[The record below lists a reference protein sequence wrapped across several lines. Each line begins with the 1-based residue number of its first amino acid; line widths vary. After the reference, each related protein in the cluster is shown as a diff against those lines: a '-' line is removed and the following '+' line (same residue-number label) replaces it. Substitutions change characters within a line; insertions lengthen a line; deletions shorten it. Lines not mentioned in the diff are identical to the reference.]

1 MTVCQTPL
9 SSNLNHFLRTC
20 VPPAYQGPS
29 GSGKSTLL
37 SILSSSR
44 AGLPEGSSI
53 GGTVTLGGVSR
64 ASTLRRATA
73 FVPQTDVLL
82 PALTVSECV
91 QYSALLRLPASMGHQ
106 VRWAKRACSG
116 AR

>member
-1 MTVCQTPL
+1 MECQPQL
-9 SSNLNHFLRTC
+9 
-20 VPPAYQGPS
+20 PANILLFPRLQGPS

-44 AGLPEGSSI
+44 AGLPEGSLI
-53 GGTVTLGGVSR
+53 EGKVTLGGVSR

-91 QYSALLRLPASMGHQ
+91 QYSALLRLPANMSHQ
-106 VRWAKRACSG
+106 VRWSEHACSVS
-116 AR
+116 R